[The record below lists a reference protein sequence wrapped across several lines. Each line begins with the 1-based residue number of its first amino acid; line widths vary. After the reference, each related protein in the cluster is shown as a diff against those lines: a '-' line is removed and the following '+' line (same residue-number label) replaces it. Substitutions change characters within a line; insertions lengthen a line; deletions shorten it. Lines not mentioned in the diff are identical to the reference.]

1 MKLTSR
7 SIEAARIVA
16 TRVRAKVGK
25 RLPQPVDDSG
35 STPALWSD
43 CTGWVVDDGVDLT
56 PDDQDLI
63 DAIAA
68 APQKLS
74 ASDNSAAKVK
84 AKLAV
89 EIAKAKADREGGG
102 GKRKAER

>member
-7 SIEAARIVA
+7 SIEAAKLMA
-16 TRVRAKVGK
+16 GRVRAKVGQ
-25 RLPQPVDDSG
+25 RIPQPVDDAG
-35 STPALWSD
+35 DTPRLWAD

-68 APQKLS
+68 APQKL
-74 ASDNSAAKVK
+74 AAGDNSAAKVK
-84 AKLAV
+84 AKLAA
-89 EIAKAKADREGGG
+89 EIAKAKNDREKDG
-102 GKRKAER
+102 GKQKAGR